1 MSEAWNLRRENWGFV
16 DQKVQNRK
24 WTLIIKK
31 NKNLQFQSKTQKN
44 YGNSK
49 FIEKFTVSTF
59 MRQISF
65 FHNLIWWIKRII
77 KKKNLNKNKRKKIN
91 FYSKKKRN

>member
-1 MSEAWNLRRENWGFV
+1 MDFNN
-16 DQKVQNRK
+16 
-24 WTLIIKK
+24 KK

-65 FHNLIWWIKRII
+65 FHNLI
-77 KKKNLNKNKRKKIN
+77 
-91 FYSKKKRN
+91 

>member
-1 MSEAWNLRRENWGFV
+1 MKSKERELRFRRSKSTK
-16 DQKVQNRK
+16 QKMDFNN
-24 WTLIIKK
+24 KK

-65 FHNLIWWIKRII
+65 FHNLI
-77 KKKNLNKNKRKKIN
+77 
-91 FYSKKKRN
+91 